1 MELLMMNDCGIMAY
15 FGGLWVLH
23 VLVSAFLAILFLQSA
38 LDKTFHYRG
47 NLDWLK
53 GHFASSALAGMVP
66 VLLSVLTFM
75 ELVAGMLC
83 AVGVMEI
90 LLYRTMCFSFAGALF
105 SGVTL
110 LMLFFGQRVAKD
122 YVGAVALVPYFILV
136 VIQLVF
142 LV

>member
-23 VLVSAFLAILFLQSA
+23 ALISAFLAILFLQSA

-53 GHFASSALAGMVP
+53 GHFAASLLAGTVP
-66 VLLSVLTFM
+66 MLMAVLTFM
-75 ELVAGMLC
+75 EMLAGMVC
-83 AVGVMEI
+83 AVGVVET
-90 LLYRTMCFSFAGALF
+90 LLYRTFCFSFAGTLL
-105 SGVTL
+105 SGITL
-110 LMLFFGQRVAKD
+110 LMLFFGQRIAKD
-122 YVGAVALVPYFILV
+122 YAGAAALVPYFILV
-136 VIQLVF
+136 VIQLIF